1 MSGWIG
7 LFRTIP
13 NQITLSRIAFVPLL
27 MFLILFESDVTRILA
42 MILFFL
48 AAVSDAVDGYL
59 ARSLKQT
66 STFGKFADP
75 IADKLL
81 IAGALVAFLQLG
93 ELSAWAVMAIIAREF
108 LVTGLRIL
116 AISEGE
122 AIGARFLGKAKT
134 ISHVA
139 LVLAILVDR
148 SFALGTGGDVA
159 KTICLALALAL
170 SFASGVEYFYRS
182 RNLFRQPA

>member
-1 MSGWIG
+1 MNI
-7 LFRTIP
+7 FRTIP
-13 NQITLSRIAFVPLL
+13 NQITLARIAFVPLL
-27 MFLILFESDVTRILA
+27 MFLILFESDVTRFLA

-48 AAVSDAVDGYL
+48 AAVSDAVDGYI
-59 ARSLKQT
+59 ARSLNQT
-66 STFGKFADP
+66 SLFGKLADP

-81 IAGALVAFLQLG
+81 IAGALIAFLQLG
-93 ELSAWAVMAIIAREF
+93 ELSAWAVLLIIAREF

-116 AISEGE
+116 AISEGQ

-148 SFALGTGGDVA
+148 TFTLGPGADVA
-159 KTICLALALAL
+159 KTVCLGLALTL
-170 SFASGVEYFYRS
+170 SVISGAEYFYRS
-182 RNLFRQPA
+182 RRLFA